1 MGQFDHLNM
10 SFFTKASVYPGSIG
24 TFRYRFQREG
34 WTDGKGVLTA
44 WVYENTSFE
53 LAKEM
58 ESETFPW
65 TEEGVEALKAWLE
78 RKLEERGTQPYRIPY
93 STPESGQ
100 AAPE

>member
-53 LAKEM
+53 LAKDV

-65 TEEGVEALKAWLE
+65 TEEGVADLHKWLNQ
-78 RKLEERGTQPYRIPY
+78 KYEERIVQGK
-93 STPESGQ
+93 
-100 AAPE
+100 